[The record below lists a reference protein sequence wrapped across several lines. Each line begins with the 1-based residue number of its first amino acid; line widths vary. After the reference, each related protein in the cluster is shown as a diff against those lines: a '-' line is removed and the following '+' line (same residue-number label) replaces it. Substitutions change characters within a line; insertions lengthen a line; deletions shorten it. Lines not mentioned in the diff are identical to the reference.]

1 MTWGVCLAG
10 RTRKCTLRTVVG
22 GGDSSEGGGAVL
34 FFPLPFPTS
43 LVPLPASPPAS
54 GEGVPPAGL
63 PFVKPQGCSQRSV
76 VISCL
81 APVCS
86 PPRSWLA
93 FRLAGRKTHTQS
105 RTVNVLEVR
114 GRGALPWMLHF
125 LIPAPFPAPT
135 PLPIPRMF
143 GSAATRTIFFPS
155 LVEEGPAG
163 VRGARLGCL

>member
-1 MTWGVCLAG
+1 MAG

-22 GGDSSEGGGAVL
+22 GGDSSEGAGAVL

-93 FRLAGRKTHTQS
+93 FRLAGGKTHAQS
-105 RTVNVLEVR
+105 RTVNVLEAG
-114 GRGALPWMLHF
+114 GRGAQLSSPDAALSHPRSFPCPHPASHPENVRLSCNTDHLLPQLGVCIW
-125 LIPAPFPAPT
+125 IYS
-135 PLPIPRMF
+135 RKERRGF
-143 GSAATRTIFFPS
+143 G
-155 LVEEGPAG
+155 
-163 VRGARLGCL
+163 